1 MLFRSDVLVLGASAY
16 TGQDDIH
23 LTEIAITGTHHWCG
37 KKIHELNLPRNSLII
52 LIRRAGET
60 LIPNGH
66 TRVLAGDMVVLNTVR

>member
-1 MLFRSDVLVLGASAY
+1 MHHTY
-16 TGQDDIH
+16 C
-23 LTEIAITGTHHWCG
+23 HWCG